1 MNGYVTDF
9 MTGKRVKGFIEDP
22 ARPGKYLCNEDGC
35 GKPTGHHNYAVC
47 WEHTAEPFREHR
59 AAVEHADRY
68 DREFMAALRIAEP
81 PSVSSSRVSVE
92 IVMQG
97 ATVRKARELHAMR
110 NRQPLI
116 GERRAS
122 GCGELYL
129 GEIE

>member
-1 MNGYVTDF
+1 
-9 MTGKRVKGFIEDP
+9 
-22 ARPGKYLCNEDGC
+22 
-35 GKPTGHHNYAVC
+35 
-47 WEHTAEPFREHR
+47 
-59 AAVEHADRY
+59 
-68 DREFMAALRIAEP
+68 
-81 PSVSSSRVSVE
+81 VSSSRVSVE